1 MALEE
6 LLEEQTDTRMSSERD
21 IQARVMLALGSR
33 PNIRI
38 FRNQVGFGYVGEP
51 PNQRRVRFGLMPGSG
66 DLIGWRT
73 RVITASDIGK
83 AFAQFLSVEVKSDT
97 GKSRENQL
105 VWATVVRAQ
114 GGIAII
120 TRDPRKALE
129 DIEHAALI

>member
-1 MALEE
+1 
-6 LLEEQTDTRMSSERD
+6 
-21 IQARVMLALGSR
+21 
-33 PNIRI
+33 
-38 FRNQVGFGYVGEP
+38 
-51 PNQRRVRFGLMPGSG
+51 MPGSG

-73 RVITASDIGK
+73 RVITAADIGRS
-83 AFAQFLSVEVKSDT
+83 FAQFLSVEVKSDT